1 MFLCVGEFKNKD
13 VKTVSAHHLSGSNVC
28 PILQRNLYKTRVIGQ
43 IFSRHRHGSI
53 ASTPPFRLYDLKK
66 KTEKKNPEKKTQT
79 RKTKKKT
86 PNTKNEKKTPNT
98 KNEKKNPKHEKR
110 KKKPKTQNAK
120 TERKKKNPPKKKNP
134 KTVNPD
140 FSSNVSDLVLSHGRL
155 SRF

>member
-43 IFSRHRHGSI
+43 IFSRHRHWSI

-79 RKTKKKT
+79 RKTKKKKT
-86 PNTKNEKKTPNT
+86 QTRKTKKKPQTRKTKKKTPNT
-98 KNEKKNPKHEKR
+98 KNE

-120 TERKKKNPPKKKNP
+120 TERKKKPPKKKNP

>member
-1 MFLCVGEFKNKD
+1 MIFSHKIRNVYCKIIYVPLSFFFMFLCVGEFKNKD

-43 IFSRHRHGSI
+43 IFSRHRHWSI

-86 PNTKNEKKTPNT
+86 
-98 KNEKKNPKHEKR
+98 KNPKRENR
-110 KKKPKTQNAK
+110 A
-120 TERKKKNPPKKKNP
+120 
-134 KTVNPD
+134 
-140 FSSNVSDLVLSHGRL
+140 
-155 SRF
+155 